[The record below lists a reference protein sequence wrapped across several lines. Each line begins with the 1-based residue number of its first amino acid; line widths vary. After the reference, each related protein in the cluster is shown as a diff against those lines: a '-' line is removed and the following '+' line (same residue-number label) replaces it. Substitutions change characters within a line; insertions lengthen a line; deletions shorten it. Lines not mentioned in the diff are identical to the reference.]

1 VTNRT
6 ATLIDNILTNSFD
19 YESNSGILCSD
30 ISDHFPIFNLNSGIS
45 GGSRMTTDKPSYRT
59 FSEVNID
66 RFKSMIEHTA
76 WDNIYIQHDAELAYQ
91 LFFQTFNSIFQ
102 ECFPLVK
109 YKGKTNKT
117 KPWFSSGLL
126 KSSIKKNK
134 LYRKFLQNPTPHNC
148 DTYKQYKNKFTHILR
163 IAKKNYY
170 SYQLKESA
178 RNIKST
184 WNIINELL
192 NNKKSSAKIPTNFIK
207 DGISFTNPSEI
218 ANGFNDFFA
227 NVGRHL
233 AEKIACTDGCPIDPI
248 TGCFPAIGNFDPP
261 TTREVLCIIN
271 NLNYT
276 AAGHD
281 EIRAKLF
288 KKLALTISEPL
299 THVLM
304 LSLKSGVVQKD
315 LKIGK
320 VIPLFKARDP
330 SLFNNYRPIS
340 ILHCFSKVLEK
351 LLYVRML
358 KHLNDN
364 NKILYIL

>member
-1 VTNRT
+1 
-6 ATLIDNILTNSFD
+6 
-19 YESNSGILCSD
+19 
-30 ISDHFPIFNLNSGIS
+30 
-45 GGSRMTTDKPSYRT
+45 
-59 FSEVNID
+59 
-66 RFKSMIEHTA
+66 
-76 WDNIYIQHDAELAYQ
+76 
-91 LFFQTFNSIFQ
+91 
-102 ECFPLVK
+102 
-109 YKGKTNKT
+109 
-117 KPWFSSGLL
+117 L

-134 LYRKFLQNPTPHNC
+134 LYRKFLQYPTPHNC

-178 RNIKST
+178 SNIKST

-304 LSLKSGVVQKD
+304 LSLKSGVVPKD

-364 NKILYIL
+364 KILYTVNINMDLDNNTQHIWLCYNS